1 MNVKQLRELLAYYKE
16 DTELF
21 FLNDG
26 GRLESFSL
34 DLEKHFMD
42 EKNKLSVEGK
52 EVLVTFSA
60 MNK

>member
-1 MNVKQLRELLAYYKE
+1 MNVQQLRELLTNLKD
-16 DTELF
+16 DTEIF
-21 FLNDG
+21 FLNED

-52 EVLVTFSA
+52 EILVTFSA

>member
-16 DTELF
+16 DTEIF
-21 FLNDG
+21 FLNEV
-26 GRLESFSL
+26 GRLECFSL